1 MYKNDRLIAIAGV
14 IVLIIASIGVF
25 TWQADD
31 VGVKMASIHQFYSV
45 TSEIENQ
52 PRAITVCDA
61 SPFYALIATP
71 LAIHYSSEGMQH
83 VKPLLV
89 VNHSNPSRAATR
101 AIDQIGYTVDLY
113 LDDRMSPIESSVD
126 VARTYWKSSDAVLM
140 IPNTEKGYT
149 LGVLATPIASYL
161 GIPVIITDDMNQSV
175 TQVMSELNVKKSLV
189 IGDTITGFG
198 EVLRFTNVDDI
209 LDATVDLVREKFGE
223 INYISI
229 TNPIDAW
236 DPEVLDS
243 VEFSFEKTMTTSS
256 TTELI
261 KTVTNQGSN
270 LVGTFTIPEDYK
282 YALVKF
288 TGINM
293 EVENVDL
300 LGDYIHFMAGPMLED
315 EPRGLQSSE
324 LHAGGT
330 DTGGIPIRDAQGN
343 IIADMT
349 YDEAVL
355 YDRGGVEYK
364 VTAGATWLATDSGK
378 VRVEIEIEKLSDPYY
393 CMMKGISSMAPY
405 LTAYRQGILFGKPE
419 WAFVA
424 DDDVL
429 YYGKPSPGHYM
440 PRRNP
445 RLTWA
450 SNDQIFEIHDQINEL
465 LADLAGIKIHDTRDI
480 EDLTNYYKN
489 NPVYICLVGGATG
502 IPQFTYDSSIDPV
515 QPFDKVAYYFGGGVP
530 SDFIYGNIDPNPGDW
545 TSQAPD
551 LFSDTGYPYQENIVG
566 RITGWDVQD
575 ASALIARTVFYDEI
589 IDDLDEWKDT
599 AIIQMGGGNDFQKP
613 FVRYKIFGEI
623 LQTIKRGEPMK
634 METGASYLNGLT
646 IQNLLESVLD
656 FDTGYSRENEAA
668 YQGFTDEALDKLKTA
683 NTLNRLLMSKRQIRN
698 SLGTG
703 VVIGKES
710 QESSNFILANAHGNQ
725 HTFGMGDVGLYKLGL
740 GLQNGILERLMAQIA
755 TILGFGPGLS
765 LSSHGYYSTRN
776 VENMNLGPSF
786 LWIESCICGKID
798 GLYPK
803 QGVSQAYIHSGCN
816 AVIASTTSSN
826 IAGGYLEPKKTK
838 YDFPGQVQLR
848 YLQWN
853 QKVKRGIY
861 PDLHFGFLMYEDLIK
876 SLHTED
882 TSIGYALREARN
894 SYLPK
899 DADWQVWWSPP
910 LRYTGIPELDR
921 FYNQQLA
928 AGGGPDGLDV
938 RMDNK
943 FMSFQEYTLY
953 GDPAFI
959 PYIPVNN

>member
-14 IVLIIASIGVF
+14 VVLIIASIGVF

-31 VGVKMASIHQFYSV
+31 VGVKIASIHQFYSV
-45 TSEIENQ
+45 VSKFDNE
-52 PRAITVCDA
+52 PMAISVCDS

-71 LAIHYSSEGMQH
+71 LAIHYDSDGMQY

-89 VNHSNPSRAATR
+89 RNITEPSRAVTR
-101 AIDQIGYTVDLY
+101 AFDQIGYNIDLY
-113 LDDRMSPIESSVD
+113 LDGSVSPEECSVD
-126 VARTYWKSSDAVLM
+126 VADTYWISSEAVLL
-140 IPNTEKGYT
+140 IPNTEEGYA

-161 GIPVIITDDMNQSV
+161 SIPIIIADEINQSV
-175 TQVMSELNVKKSLV
+175 VQVLSELNVKKSIV
-189 IGDTITGFG
+189 IGETLNGYG
-198 EVLRFTNVDDI
+198 EVLRLTCVEDIVDASI
-209 LDATVDLVREKFGE
+209 DLVREKFGD
-223 INYISI
+223 IDYISI

-243 VEFSFEKTMTTSS
+243 VDFSFDKTMTTGA
-256 TTELI
+256 TTEI
-261 KTVTNQGSN
+261 ISTITNKGSN
-270 LVGTFTIPEDYK
+270 LIGTFIIPDDYK

-288 TGINM
+288 TGINE
-293 EVENVDL
+293 EVDNVDL
-300 LGDYIHFMAGPMLED
+300 LGDYIHFMCGPMLDD
-315 EPRGLQSSE
+315 EPRGLQTSE

-330 DTGGIPIRDAQGN
+330 DSGGIPIRDAQGN
-343 IIADMT
+343 IIADLT

-364 VTAGATWLATDSGK
+364 ITAGPSWLATDTGK

-405 LTAYRQGILFGKPE
+405 LTAYRKGILFGKSE
-419 WAFVA
+419 FAFAA

-450 SNDQIFEIHDQINEL
+450 SNDRLFEIHDQINDL
-465 LADLAGIKIHDTRDI
+465 LAKLAGIEVYDARDI

-489 NPVYICLVGGATG
+489 NPVYISLIGGATG

-530 SDFIYGNIDPNPGDW
+530 SDFIYGNVDPNPGDW

-566 RITGWDVQD
+566 RITGWDAQD
-575 ASALIARTVFYDEI
+575 ASALIARTVFYDDI
-589 IDDLDEWKDT
+589 IDDLEDWKDN

-634 METGASYLNGLT
+634 METGASYFNGLA
-646 IQNLLESVLD
+646 IQNLLETVLD
-656 FDTGYSRENEAA
+656 FDTGYIRENEAA
-668 YQGFTDEALDKLKTA
+668 YQGFTDEALDILKKA
-683 NTLNRLLMSKRQIRN
+683 NALNRVLMSKRQIRN

-703 VVIGKES
+703 VVIGRES
-710 QESSNFILANAHGNQ
+710 QENSNFILANAHGNQ

-740 GLQNGILERLMAQIA
+740 GLQNGFLERLMAQVA
-755 TILGFGPGLS
+755 TIMGFGPGLS

-803 QGVSQAYIHSGCN
+803 QGISQAYIHSGCN

-838 YDFPGQVQLR
+838 YDFPGQVRLR
-848 YLQWN
+848 YLQWQ
-853 QKVKRGIY
+853 QKARRGVY

-876 SLHTED
+876 ALHNEG

-899 DADWQVWWSPP
+899 DADWEVWWSPP
-910 LRYTGIPELDR
+910 LRFTGIPELDR
-921 FYNQQLA
+921 FYNQELS
-928 AGGGPDGLDV
+928 AGSNPEGLDV

-953 GDPAFI
+953 GDPAFV
-959 PYIPVNN
+959 PYIPIH